1 MPTLH
6 FYLLRQ
12 VVTVMAVSL
21 CVFIGVLLMGSALK
35 DVLAMLVNQQVGVGA
50 IAKILGLQIPWLL
63 SFALPLGL
71 LAGVLLAFGRI
82 SADQELVAINAGGIS
97 LAAASWP
104 VLMFSVLM
112 CGLAAWINLNL
123 APSCRIASKR
133 MAHVLVAKPVDVLLP
148 GRYIR
153 DFPGWTIYIG
163 KKDDQLLKEVLL
175 YGYDEKGRQN
185 RRIEA
190 ATATYTLNE
199 TNKVLSVELSDARYY
214 LRTSEA
220 VEDEGMDTQAMSTW
234 EIFTWGSASQ
244 ELDMSRLM
252 NAELKPDL
260 SEMTWSQ
267 LRDELAQARTGEIAA
282 GPIVFHLHRQVA
294 GAFACVCFAL
304 VGIPLGIRANRRETS
319 VGIAMA
325 LLVALLY
332 YGIQVFAQS
341 LEGKQGAYLHLL
353 IWMPNFVFIGLGCW
367 LFRRSNRGCLA

>member
-1 MPTLH
+1 M
-6 FYLLRQ
+6 
-12 VVTVMAVSL
+12 
-21 CVFIGVLLMGSALK
+21 CCC
-35 DVLAMLVNQQVGVGA
+35 LVD
-50 IAKILGLQIPWLL
+50 
-63 SFALPLGL
+63 
-71 LAGVLLAFGRI
+71 I
-82 SADQELVAINAGGIS
+82 S
-97 LAAASWP
+97 
-104 VLMFSVLM
+104 
-112 CGLAAWINLNL
+112 WI
-123 APSCRIASKR
+123 
-133 MAHVLVAKPVDVLLP
+133 
-148 GRYIR
+148 
-153 DFPGWTIYIG
+153 FP
-163 KKDDQLLKEVLL
+163 

-304 VGIPLGIRANRRETS
+304 VGIPLGKRVWVLPWRCWWRCCTMVFRSSRSRLRASRALTCTCLS
-319 VGIAMA
+319 GCPILCSSDLAVGCFDVQTGVVW
-325 LLVALLY
+325 LR
-332 YGIQVFAQS
+332 YGVS
-341 LEGKQGAYLHLL
+341 
-353 IWMPNFVFIGLGCW
+353 
-367 LFRRSNRGCLA
+367 